1 MCGYVFFCVSDP
13 GRICV
18 AFALLCLSID
28 RQYVVIGTSEVQKA
42 KTGSGPL
49 RSVKENVQNK
59 VNLKHLNSDCGK
71 YRQGK
76 IQSS

>member
-28 RQYVVIGTSEVQKA
+28 RQYVVTSEVQKA